1 MKYAPSYQQVKSVE
15 LLGSEAK
22 VVWEMTPAGLQ
33 ISPPADLGSS
43 TIAWSF
49 KIETDRQQYVP
60 NAIQGYASL
69 PRFGHRVRR
78 LSGAD

>member
-1 MKYAPSYQQVKSVE
+1 MESVE

-33 ISPPADLGSS
+33 ISPPADLGAS

-49 KIETDRQQYVP
+49 KIATDRQQHVS
-60 NAIQGYASL
+60 NAIERDVDKILRGTKKVELDGKAKK
-69 PRFGHRVRR
+69 
-78 LSGAD
+78 

>member
-22 VVWEMTPAGLQ
+22 VVWEMKAEGLQ
-33 ISPPADLGSS
+33 VSPPADLGTS

-49 KIETDRQQYVP
+49 FPRVNHCLKLEGLLARS
-60 NAIQGYASL
+60 ASK
-69 PRFGHRVRR
+69 
-78 LSGAD
+78 